1 MAASF
6 DQRFYPEIGAG
17 GFSRIDGT
25 VAFYNR
31 VNALLKKE
39 AVLLDYGAGRGE
51 HVEDAS
57 EYRRSVRNFQSR
69 IARVIGVDVDEAVM
83 QNPALDEAYVFNP
96 KDPLPIGD
104 ASIDI
109 IVSDVTFEHIVDPAQ
124 AARELD
130 RVLKPG
136 GWLCARTPNRYGYIA
151 LANRFVP
158 NAIKTRVLNIV
169 QPSRK
174 EEDVF
179 PAVYLMNSFGALLK
193 CFPSDRFEHF
203 SYTWDPEPAY
213 HANKKTLYKS
223 FQIIHYI
230 TPPAL
235 RSMLMVFIRK
245 RL

>member
-1 MAASF
+1 M
-6 DQRFYPEIGAG
+6 
-17 GFSRIDGT
+17 
-25 VAFYNR
+25 
-31 VNALLKKE
+31 
-39 AVLLDYGAGRGE
+39 LDYGAGRGFG
-51 HVEDAS
+51 HVEDPC
-57 EYRRSVRNFQSR
+57 EYRRSLCNFRSR
-69 IARVIGVDVDEAVM
+69 IASVIGVDVDEAVM

-109 IVSDVTFEHIVDPAQ
+109 IVSDFTFEHIVDPAQ

-130 RVLKPG
+130 RVLKHG

-158 NAIKTRVLNIV
+158 KAIKTRVLNIV

-179 PAVYLMNSFGALLK
+179 PAVYLMNTFGALLK
-193 CFPSDRFEHF
+193 YFPSDRFEHF
-203 SYTWDPEPAY
+203 SYTWGSEPAY
-213 HANKKTLYKS
+213 HANKKTLYRF
-223 FQIIHYI
+223 FQIIQYI

-235 RSMLMVFIRK
+235 RSMLIVFIRK

>member
-1 MAASF
+1 MAGSKVF
-6 DQRFYPEIGAG
+6 TV
-17 GFSRIDGT
+17 SRIT
-25 VAFYNR
+25 SKPTPTSR
-31 VNALLKKE
+31 TISSWL
-39 AVLLDYGAGRGE
+39 
-51 HVEDAS
+51 S
-57 EYRRSVRNFQSR
+57 TRSVACISACSGGMFCRASR
-69 IARVIGVDVDEAVM
+69 PAARESAVSFGVDVDEGVM

-109 IVSDVTFEHIVDPAQ
+109 IVSDFTFEHIVDPAQ

-130 RVLKPG
+130 RVLKHG

-158 NAIKTRVLNIV
+158 KAIKTRVLNIV

-179 PAVYLMNSFGALLK
+179 PAVYLMNAFGALLK
-193 CFPSDRFEHF
+193 YFPSDRFEHF
-203 SYTWDPEPAY
+203 SYTWGSEPAY
-213 HANKKTLYKS
+213 HANKKTLYRF
-223 FQIIHYI
+223 FQIIQYI

-235 RSMLMVFIRK
+235 HSILIVFIRK

>member
-6 DQRFYPEIGAG
+6 HQRFYPEIGAG

-25 VAFYNR
+25 VAFYKR
-31 VNALLKKE
+31 VNALLTKD

-51 HVEDAS
+51 HVEDAC
-57 EYRRSVRNFQSR
+57 EYRRSLRNFRSR
-69 IARVIGVDVDEAVM
+69 TASVIGVDVDKAVM

-109 IVSDVTFEHIVDPAQ
+109 IVSDVTFEHIVDPAR
-124 AARELD
+124 AARELY

-158 NAIKTRVLNIV
+158 KAIKTRVLKIV

-179 PAVYLMNSFGALLK
+179 PAVYLINTFGALLK
-193 CFPSDRFEHF
+193 YFPLDRFEHF
-203 SYTWDPEPAY
+203 SYTWDSEPAY
-213 HANKKTLYKS
+213 HASKKTLYRF
-223 FQIIHYI
+223 FQIIQYI